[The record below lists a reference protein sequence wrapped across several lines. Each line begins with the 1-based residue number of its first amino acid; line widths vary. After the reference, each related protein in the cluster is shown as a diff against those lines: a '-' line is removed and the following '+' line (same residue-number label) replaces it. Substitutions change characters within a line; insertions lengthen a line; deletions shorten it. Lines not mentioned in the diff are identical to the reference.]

1 MSKNGQRGGVPNS
14 AAPYVRAGN
23 FIFVSGQLSLDAQG
37 NVIGEDIATQTRNVF
52 DAIKHHLA
60 QAGASMADIVK
71 HNVYY
76 DCGHA
81 DEARFLREM
90 NRVRFEYFS
99 SPGPT
104 TTEIRTGLTVE
115 GALIAVEAIA
125 AIGVEKEPLMPP
137 GHWNWAEPSPFCQ
150 GWKVGDLIFCGG
162 QRSLDGDGYLL
173 GSGDIEIQTDNAFRN
188 FETIFKEAGGDR
200 SSILRQNTYY
210 RFLGEGH
217 DVTDYWEKM
226 TRVRMRYWASPSAC
240 GTGVRVRGLPDPDEL
255 IQVEG
260 MGTLSMEKQR
270 LMPADHWDWSIPGNT
285 FTQGWRMGNLV
296 FVGGQI
302 SADANARA
310 VGGDMASQT
319 RNVLQFVRNTL
330 HEAGAS
336 ERDVVKVNS
345 YYCADGG
352 WDDIEATNQTVAEVL
367 GEFYP
372 GPGPA
377 MTNLRVT
384 GFAFEELLI
393 EIEAIAV
400 LDR

>member
-1 MSKNGQRGGVPNS
+1 MPQIGHRGGVPDTAVS
-14 AAPYVRAGN
+14 CIRAVDL
-23 FIFVSGQLSLDAQG
+23 IFVAGLLSLDAEG
-37 NVIGEDIATQTRNVF
+37 RVIGEDIATQTRNVIE
-52 DAIKHHLA
+52 ALKQQLA
-60 QAGASMADIVK
+60 QAGAGMADVVK

-76 DCGHA
+76 DSGDA
-81 DEARFLREM
+81 DEAAFLREM
-90 NRVRFEYFS
+90 NRVRLDYFS

-104 TTEIRTGLTVE
+104 TTEIRAGLTVE

-125 AIGVEKEPLMPP
+125 VSGGKKEPLMPAD
-137 GHWNWAEPSPFCQ
+137 HWTWSERSPFCQ
-150 GWKVGDLIFCGG
+150 GWKVGDLVFCGG
-162 QRSLDGDGYLL
+162 QRSLDGNGRLL
-173 GSGDIEIQTDNAFRN
+173 GSGDIEVQTDNAFRN

-200 SSILRQNTYY
+200 GSILRQNTYY
-210 RFLGEGH
+210 RFLGAGH

-240 GTGVRVRGLPDPDEL
+240 GTGVRVHGLPDPDEL

-260 MGTLSMEKQR
+260 MGTLSADKHR

-285 FTQGWRMGNLV
+285 FTQGWRVGDLV

-330 HEAGAS
+330 QEAGAS
-336 ERDVVKVNS
+336 ERDVVKLNS
-345 YYCADGG
+345 YYCAEGD
-352 WDDIEATNQTVAEVL
+352 WDQIEATNQTVADVL
-367 GEFYP
+367 REFYP
-372 GPGPA
+372 DPGPA

-400 LDR
+400 LNR

>member
-1 MSKNGQRGGVPNS
+1 MTKNSHCGGVPDI
-14 AAPYVRAGN
+14 AAPFIRAGN
-23 FIFVSGQLSLDAQG
+23 LIFVGGQLSLDANG
-37 NVIGEDIATQTRNVF
+37 RVVGEDIATQTRNVF
-52 DAIKHHLA
+52 EAVKGHLA

-76 DCGHA
+76 DCGDA
-81 DEARFLREM
+81 DEAEFLREM
-90 NRVRFEYFS
+90 NRVRLEYFS

-104 TTEIRTGLTVE
+104 TTEIRAGLTVE

-125 AIGVEKEPLMPP
+125 ALGGDKEPLMPAD
-137 GHWNWAEPSPFCQ
+137 HWTWSERSPFCQ
-150 GWKVGDLIFCGG
+150 GWRVGDLVFCGG
-162 QRSLDGDGYLL
+162 QRSLDGDGRLL
-173 GSGDIEIQTDNAFRN
+173 GTGDIEIQTDNAFRN

-200 SSILRQNTYY
+200 NSILRQNTYY

-226 TRVRMRYWASPSAC
+226 TRVRMRYWATPSAC
-240 GTGVRVRGLPDPDEL
+240 GTGVRVHGLPDPDEL

-260 MGTLSMEKQR
+260 MGTLNTEKQR

-285 FTQGWRMGNLV
+285 FTQGWRVGDIV

-345 YYCADGG
+345 YYCAEGNGDQI
-352 WDDIEATNQTVAEVL
+352 DAVNQTVAGVL
-367 GEFYP
+367 REFYP
-372 GPGPA
+372 DPGPA

-400 LDR
+400 LN